1 MISEY
6 EEEEPVQTSSPQAPA
21 EVKEINL
28 TPGTATPPADTPV
41 GDYELSKRHDV
52 VLSTLLHEHNQQPL
66 GLLTTVIDY
75 LFRETDLAQQDGV
88 ESRVSEILSA
98 AKKRKSECDLED
110 AAAREKI
117 AKVEA
122 SVKQSPKEVVVD
134 LNLAPEVED
143 VEEVNITSSPVTE
156 AEVEDEPEAAD
167 ASATE
172 NIVSGVDDY
181 DEKIDGK
188 GLKPN
193 AGNGFDHEKYS
204 WTQTLQEVTVQIK
217 IPGGTKSRMVA
228 CDIKSKSMKAG
239 LKGQPPILA
248 GEFYNPVKADD
259 CFWSLEDNGS
269 TLSILLTKHNQ
280 MEWWKSV
287 LKGEPEINTQ
297 KVEPAN
303 SKLEDL
309 DPETRQTVEK
319 MMYDQRQK
327 AMNLPTS
334 DEQNKADIL
343 KKFMAQHPEM
353 DFSKAKIC

>member
-1 MISEY
+1 MAVISEY
-6 EEEEPVQTSSPQAPA
+6 EEEEEVQAPVPERSA
-21 EVKEINL
+21 EVQEIRL
-28 TPGTATPPADTPV
+28 TPGIVTPPGEV
-41 GDYELSKRHDV
+41 VSKQHDA
-52 VLSTLLHEHNQQPL
+52 VLSALLVEHEQRPMEM
-66 GLLTTVIDY
+66 LTTVIDY
-75 LFRETDLAQQDGV
+75 LFRETDLVKEDGV
-88 ESRVSEILSA
+88 EVRVSEIVG
-98 AKKRKSECDLED
+98 
-110 AAAREKI
+110 AARKRRREADEEAVAAEKEKM
-117 AKVEA
+117 AKIE
-122 SVKQSPKEVVVD
+122 KEVKEKEVKEKAVVGD
-134 LNLAPEVED
+134 LNEAPVDED
-143 VEEVNITSSPVTE
+143 VEEVNITSNPLSF
-156 AEVEDEPEAAD
+156 EDEGDDEPAGPEVK
-167 ASATE
+167 E
-172 NIVSGVDDY
+172 PGVDDY

-193 AGNGFDHEKYS
+193 DGNGYDHEKYS

-217 IPGGTKSRMVA
+217 IPEGTKARMVA
-228 CDIKSKSMKAG
+228 CDIKSKSFKAG

-248 GEFYNPVKADD
+248 GEFFNPVKADD

-280 MEWWKSV
+280 MEWWKSAV
-287 LKGEPEINTQ
+287 KGEPEINTQ

>member
-1 MISEY
+1 MAVISEY
-6 EEEEPVQTSSPQAPA
+6 EEEEQPVQQQQASGDVQEIQLKAGTDNPPEEKKAEETPSKEHDSVLTSLL
-21 EVKEINL
+21 EV
-28 TPGTATPPADTPV
+28 
-41 GDYELSKRHDV
+41 
-52 VLSTLLHEHNQQPL
+52 HNKQPL
-66 GLLTTVIDY
+66 ELLTTVIDY
-75 LFRETDLAQQDGV
+75 LFRETDLSKQEGV
-88 ESRVSEILSA
+88 ESRVSEIVGA
-98 AKKRKSECDLED
+98 AKKRKSEAD
-110 AAAREKI
+110 AEGAASEKI
-117 AKVEA
+117 AK
-122 SVKQSPKEVVVD
+122 KEETPIVD
-134 LNLAPEVED
+134 LNKAPVEEED
-143 VEEVNITSSPVTE
+143 VEEVNIKSSPF
-156 AEVEDEPEAAD
+156 AEPEDEPEESEVPDNVVA
-167 ASATE
+167 
-172 NIVSGVDDY
+172 GVDDY

-193 AGNGFDHEKYS
+193 DGNGHDHEKYS
-204 WTQTLQEVTVQIK
+204 WTQTLSEVTVQIK
-217 IPGGTKSRMVA
+217 IPEGTKSRAVA
-228 CDIKSKSMKAG
+228 CDIKTKSMKAG

-269 TLSILLTKHNQ
+269 VLSILLTKHNQ

-287 LKGEPEINTQ
+287 VKGEPEINTQ

-334 DEQNKADIL
+334 DEQNKAEIL

-353 DFSKAKIC
+353 DFSKAKIS